1 MRTDL
6 LVGGEWRT
14 GAGPTVAVTDPATAE
29 PVGEVRAADSDQ
41 TDSAVAAAL
50 SAWPAW
56 RDTPQP
62 ERTAVLHRVGD
73 AIRARREDLADVV
86 TRETGRARARNLLYV
101 DWAADV
107 FDMYAELARVHGGR
121 VAPSDA
127 LEQLTMVQRV
137 PYGVVA
143 ALVTWNYPLLLLA
156 FKVAPAIA
164 VGNTVVA
171 KPAPETTHTTLLLA
185 EAFAEALPAGV
196 VNVVAGGAEVGAQLV
211 RHEDTHLVA
220 FTGSTNVGR
229 RIWAACGE
237 MAKPTHLELSGKDP
251 AIVFDDADVERAVE
265 GVLWA
270 SFLNTG
276 QVCTS
281 TERCYVHR
289 SLYDGFVERATDLA
303 AHLRVG
309 DPFDEQTQI
318 GPVRSEAALERVAR
332 HLDDATGRGARVT
345 TGGDRIDR
353 AGYFLRPAVVA
364 DVHHDMEVM
373 REETFGPVLPIMA
386 FDEDDEALAL
396 AADTPY
402 GLGASAYTNDP
413 SRVRRVYDEL
423 PVGDVWINDPVVDN
437 LAAPLGGMRGSGNA
451 RELGLEG
458 LWSFTTTRH
467 VHWNLTLERK
477 PWWFAR
483 GSS

>member
-6 LVGGEWRT
+6 LAGGEWST
-14 GAGPTVAVTDPATAE
+14 GVGPTVAVTDPATAE
-29 PVGEVRAADSDQ
+29 PLGEVRAADADQ
-41 TDSAVAAAL
+41 TDSAVGAAF

-62 ERTAVLHRVGD
+62 ERTAALHRV
-73 AIRARREDLADVV
+73 AAEVRARREDLADLV
-86 TRETGRARARNLLYV
+86 TRETGRARTRNLLYV
-101 DWAADV
+101 DWTADI

-127 LEQLTMVQRV
+127 LEQLTMVRRV

-156 FKVAPAIA
+156 FKVAPAVA
-164 VGNTVVA
+164 VGNTVVV
-171 KPAPETTHTTLLLA
+171 KPAPETTLTTLLLA
-185 EAFAEALPAGV
+185 EAFAEALPPGV
-196 VNVVAGGAEVGAQLV
+196 VNVIAGEAEVGDRLV
-211 RHEDTHLVA
+211 RHPDTHLVA
-220 FTGSTNVGR
+220 FTGSTSVGR
-229 RIWAACGE
+229 RIGATCGE
-237 MAKPTHLELSGKDP
+237 MSKPTHLEMSGKDP
-251 AIVFDDADVERAVE
+251 AIVFDDVDVALAVE
-265 GVLWA
+265 GVVWA
-270 SFLNTG
+270 SFLNAG

-289 SLYDGFVERATDLA
+289 SLYDAFVERATELA
-303 AHLRVG
+303 ADLRVG
-309 DPFDEQTQI
+309 DPFDEKTQI
-318 GPVRSEAALERVAR
+318 GPVRSEAALDRVAR
-332 HLDDATGRGARVT
+332 HLQDATARGARIT
-345 TGGDRIDR
+345 TGGDRMDR
-353 AGYFLRPAVVA
+353 SGYFLEPAVVA
-364 DVHHDMEVM
+364 DVDHDMELM
-373 REETFGPVLPIMA
+373 REETFGPILPIMP
-386 FDEDDEALAL
+386 FDDDDEALAL

-423 PVGDVWINDPVVDN
+423 AVGDVWINDPVVDN

-477 PWWFAR
+477 PWWFAP